1 MEKPGNKSYV
11 SPTSTMKPMTPGQL
25 ISTLPV
31 RTLRTVHF
39 STLNSSLPVNNTAF
53 LAYHHKRV
61 FPLNIS
67 HPISPLDSYQP
78 AFYSQPSP
86 PRGST
91 ETARKSKR
99 RTKSRP
105 HASLDISP
113 CHPESRKLPLLRA
126 GERERRGRAKS
137 IDYEDFVIGGNS
149 YNAKVTEKL
158 YQPQVIRVSDRS
170 KFRLYFLNSP
180 DKGTLKGNKAD
191 SPLHKK
197 RTDKEAKVMTSPV
210 PQRRPEALDQSEGIV
225 YPRPALTFPE
235 KLYRIKRLADTT
247 ISFA

>member
-1 MEKPGNKSYV
+1 MERPGRKSYE
-11 SPTSTMKPMTPGQL
+11 SPTATMKPMTPGQL
-25 ISTLPV
+25 TSTLPA
-31 RTLRTVHF
+31 RTVHF

-78 AFYSQPSP
+78 AFYPQQSP
-86 PRGST
+86 PRGSA
-91 ETARKSKR
+91 ETARKSKGR
-99 RTKSRP
+99 AKSRP
-105 HASLDISP
+105 TASLDVRP
-113 CHPESRKLPLLRA
+113 GDPEPRKLPLLRA
-126 GERERRGRAKS
+126 GVRERQGRARS

-149 YNAKVTEKL
+149 YNASITEKL

-170 KFRLYFLNSP
+170 KFRLYFLSSP
-180 DKGTLKGNKAD
+180 EKGTVKGNKAE
-191 SPLHKK
+191 SPAHKK
-197 RTDKEAKVMTSPV
+197 RTDKETMGITSPA
-210 PQRRPEALDQSEGIV
+210 PQRRQEALDKSEGIV

-247 ISFA
+247 LSFA